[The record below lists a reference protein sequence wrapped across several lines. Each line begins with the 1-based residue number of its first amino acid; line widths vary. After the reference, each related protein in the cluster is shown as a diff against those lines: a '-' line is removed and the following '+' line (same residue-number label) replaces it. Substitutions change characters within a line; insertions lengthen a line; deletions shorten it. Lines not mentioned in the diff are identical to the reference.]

1 MSGPVHGAWLAP
13 LLDCEVVAD
22 LLPRPQRIR
31 LRLPAGSTVAAA
43 VQGARAAW
51 GEAAMDWE
59 RLHVGVWGE
68 ETEYG
73 RPLQAGDRV
82 ELYRSLPNDPR
93 AARRA
98 RVAAGRRR

>member
-1 MSGPVHGAWLAP
+1 MSGTANGAQPPP

-43 VQGARAAW
+43 VQAARDAW
-51 GEAAMDWE
+51 GEAAMDWQ
-59 RLHVGVWGE
+59 RLHAGVWGE
-68 ETEYG
+68 ETDIG

-98 RVAAGRRR
+98 RVAAGRRK